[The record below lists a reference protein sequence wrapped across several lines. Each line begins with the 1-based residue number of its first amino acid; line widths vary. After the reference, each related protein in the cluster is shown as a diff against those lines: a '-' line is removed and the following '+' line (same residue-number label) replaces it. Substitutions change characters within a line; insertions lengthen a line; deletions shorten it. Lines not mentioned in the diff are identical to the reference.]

1 MNKYVYHIDKGPRE
15 NIEDAVWAVTLTSQV
30 PERVEFSLL
39 CAADG
44 VGGHKH
50 GEVASAIA
58 VHMILAYLS
67 SKLVSLSSADL
78 NPDAI
83 VDALGASF
91 KTTNTAILAAAAG
104 DKRLS
109 GMATTAVCA
118 VIVNGVLY
126 VAWVGDSRCYRFR
139 DGKLVR
145 VTRDHS
151 VVQELVDAGDLA
163 PELANEHQLAHIISR
178 HLGQAGTFEVE
189 TRIVPLIPGDV
200 VLLCTDGLTDVVS
213 DSTIAESIA
222 EHLRAMSAFEDLP
235 RQLVNRALKAGT
247 QDNVTVLCLAYD
259 PEQGPCL
266 DLRMT
271 LSGSYGIE
279 LAKVLHHLSKET
291 DNE

>member
-1 MNKYVYHIDKGPRE
+1 
-15 NIEDAVWAVTLTSQV
+15 
-30 PERVEFSLL
+30 VELPLL

-58 VHMILAYLS
+58 VHMIPAYLS

-91 KTTNTAILAAAAG
+91 KATNTAILAAAEG

-118 VIVNGVLY
+118 VIVDGALY
-126 VAWVGDSRCYRFR
+126 VAWAGDSRCYRFHE
-139 DGKLVR
+139 GQLTR
-145 VTRDHS
+145 VTTDHS
-151 VVQELVDAGDLA
+151 EVQRLIDAGIVA
-163 PELANEHQLAHIISR
+163 PEVANEHQLAHIINR
-178 HLGQAGTFEVE
+178 HLGQAGTFEAE
-189 TRIVPLIPGDV
+189 TRIAPLTPGDV

-213 DSTIAESIA
+213 DSSIAESIA
-222 EHLRAMSAFEDLP
+222 EHLHDSSTFEELP
-235 RQLVNRALKAGT
+235 GQLANRALKAGT
-247 QDNVTVLCLAYD
+247 QDNVTVLCFAHHPD
-259 PEQGPCL
+259 GSERL

-279 LAKVLHHLSKET
+279 LAEVLRHLSKET
-291 DNE
+291 DHE